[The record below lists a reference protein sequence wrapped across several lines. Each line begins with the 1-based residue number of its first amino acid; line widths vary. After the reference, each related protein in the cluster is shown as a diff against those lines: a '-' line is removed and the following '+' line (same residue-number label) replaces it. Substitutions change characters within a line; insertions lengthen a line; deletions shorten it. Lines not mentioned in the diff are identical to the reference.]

1 MQYYITQEGLDF
13 LGEEEKRKSTLGAKA
28 AMLAALSVPPLAL
41 VGSRHAASKIGASTT
56 GASTTT
62 EEPADTAGEARRV
75 PGRAGKATTA
85 TTKRGKRG
93 VAPRTGPSVSDT

>member
-13 LGEEEKRKSTLGAKA
+13 LEEEKKKSTLAAKA
-28 AMLAALSVPPLAL
+28 AMIAALSVPPLAL
-41 VGSRHAASKIGASTT
+41 LGSRHAASKIGASP
-56 GASTTT
+56 TT
-62 EEPADTAGEARRV
+62 EEPADTAGEVRRV

-93 VAPRTGPSVSDT
+93 EAPRTGSSVSDT